1 MTTPR
6 RVLGPI
12 SGNIQK
18 RKELSPYVRG
28 KIIGARLASA
38 TPTQMSQQL
47 NLHDSTIRTT
57 IKRDPLRNNG
67 ESQPRPGQP
76 KTYTDRDVRNLVR
89 HVRINPK
96 DTYAQVRRA
105 LGFTFCDNTIKAM
118 LKPLGITN
126 WRCKRR
132 PHLTLKAAKER
143 LAWCKARKH

>member
-18 RKELSPYVRG
+18 RKELSLYVRG
-28 KIIGARLASA
+28 KIIGARLANA
-38 TPTQMSQQL
+38 MPAQILQQL

-57 IKRDPLRNNG
+57 IRRNLLRNNG
-67 ESQPRPGQP
+67 ESQPRPSQP
-76 KTYTDRDVRNLVR
+76 KSYTDQDVRNLVR
-89 HVRINPK
+89 HVRINLK
-96 DTYAQVRRA
+96 DTYAQVQRA

-132 PHLTLKAAKER
+132 LHLTPKAAKDR
-143 LAWCKARKH
+143 LA